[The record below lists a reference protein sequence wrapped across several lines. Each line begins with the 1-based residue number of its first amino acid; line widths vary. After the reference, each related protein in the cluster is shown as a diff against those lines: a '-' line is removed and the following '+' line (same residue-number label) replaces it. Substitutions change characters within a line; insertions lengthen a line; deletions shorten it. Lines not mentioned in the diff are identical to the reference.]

1 MLNKSDNSFFFLRFH
16 FFHVFNFC
24 PSLVISK
31 SENFKFN
38 TFEIRKVRSNCLDLY
53 LAFVLHFAVIR
64 YTRIQSAYLLNLTR
78 ILHH

>member
-1 MLNKSDNSFFFLRFH
+1 MLKKSDSFFFLRFH
-16 FFHVFNFC
+16 FFHVYNF
-24 PSLVISK
+24 LSK
-31 SENFKFN
+31 FGN
-38 TFEIRKVRSNCLDLY
+38 FEIIKVRSNCLDLY

>member
-1 MLNKSDNSFFFLRFH
+1 MLNKSDSFFFLRFH
-16 FFHVFNFC
+16 FFHVFNF
-24 PSLVISK
+24 LSK
-31 SENFKFN
+31 FGN
-38 TFEIRKVRSNCLDLY
+38 FEIRKVRSNCLDSY